1 MLEKKLY
8 CNTGN
13 CIAVRHQGWAG
24 SVLQYTGLYCR
35 EEGCG
40 IVLQDGCSWL
50 RTVLQYSLLY
60 CRRRLGRLE
69 LYRNTL
75 RCIATV
81 EERQGWTVLRYSAQ
95 PSHDTARRRAAGARL
110 GAGGRWAQV
119 GAGAQAAWALGR
131 RPRSRS
137 GTGAQAQATGS
148 KRAGHGRLGGLGA
161 AWVRCWPTGCALDA
175 LSLFLARFDSVL
187 FLSQFLDI
195 VREPGL

>member
-1 MLEKKLY
+1 MY
-8 CNTGN
+8 CNIGN

-35 EEGCG
+35 EEGCE

-81 EERQGWTVLRYSAQ
+81 EQRQGWTVLRYSAQ
-95 PSHDTARRRAAGARL
+95 LSHETAMEACKRAAAGAGRAAGAARI
-110 GAGGRWAQV
+110 WIMMSIV
-119 GAGAQAAWALGR
+119 I
-131 RPRSRS
+131 
-137 GTGAQAQATGS
+137 
-148 KRAGHGRLGGLGA
+148 
-161 AWVRCWPTGCALDA
+161 WPKWPFYSCIWI
-175 LSLFLARFDSVL
+175 S
-187 FLSQFLDI
+187 
-195 VREPGL
+195 